1 MLKTVVRVERQN
13 DREYGYG
20 LYVNCYVHDSH
31 TQFGDHGIWASE
43 CVPFNADVDTI
54 LRATR
59 RVRQRGRSAF
69 RRAARGG

>member
-1 MLKTVVRVERQN
+1 MKTVVRVERQN

-20 LYVNCYVHDSH
+20 LYVNCYVHDGRNQ
-31 TQFGDHGIWASE
+31 TADPGIWASE

-54 LRATR
+54 VRAAR
-59 RVRQRGRSAF
+59 RVKQRARQAF